1 MDCWLPRYIWFRVVV
16 YTFVV
21 DIWIVWELSSI
32 TVVFLHACISLVVL
46 PSSKHTSQVQ
56 ELNEQENDRPRRKY
70 KNGTRLQSNMRR

>member
-46 PSSKHTSQVQ
+46 PSSKQV
-56 ELNEQENDRPRRKY
+56 KS
-70 KNGTRLQSNMRR
+70 KNSMSKRMTALGGSTKMARDFNPT